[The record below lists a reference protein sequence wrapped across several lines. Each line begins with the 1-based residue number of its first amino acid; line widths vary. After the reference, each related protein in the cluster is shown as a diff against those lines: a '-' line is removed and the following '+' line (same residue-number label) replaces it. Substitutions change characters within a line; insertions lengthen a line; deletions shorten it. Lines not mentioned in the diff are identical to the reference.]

1 MKKQKFHSGATF
13 IEIILAMVILAIII
27 VPFMSAFV
35 FAERGT
41 VEAGDV
47 LDASFIAQRELEEL
61 SPLDFRSA
69 VTAGNRSRGPY
80 EDMFIEVSAVPYHP
94 ANPAF
99 FNIVVQDTPTR
110 SLIVTTPTGGSIRVW
125 DSITV
130 DPNITLQVIANNYY
144 VRVLG
149 ESVFN
154 GSLPPSGNVLVM
166 LNATQY
172 TGLHDITLNIQPGD
186 RTKNAHVYTSFAND
200 ARIRVIV
207 PSGTSLQRFVGF
219 TNRNFSMLRARVSVF
234 ESLADVEPKAVV
246 ESILELPN

>member
-80 EDMFIEVSAVPYHP
+80 EGMFIEVSAVPYHP
-94 ANPAF
+94 ANPVF

-172 TGLHDITLNIQPGD
+172 TGAHSITLNIQPDG
-186 RTKNAHVYTSFAND
+186 RTNAHVYTSFAND
-200 ARIRVIV
+200 ARIRVIR
-207 PSGTSLQRFVGF
+207 PSDTQLQRFVGF